1 MANEFPSTV
10 KLILGSP
17 NSDLVSQGS
26 WELTTE
32 NHIMEKKLKGHV
44 ALRIS
49 RAKIVLSLTKDLS
62 RVFLLLNLE

>member
-32 NHIMEKKLKGHV
+32 NHIMEKLKGHV
-44 ALRIS
+44 ALLIS

-62 RVFLLLNLE
+62 RVFLLLNLK